1 MAVRK
6 VTKQDRKFQGV
17 WIPAKYWLDEELK
30 IVEVVFLTEI
40 NSLDNDQGCFASNKY
55 FSEFFGL
62 TAGRCSQIINGLVD
76 KGYLSVKYDREGK
89 QIKKRTLRVVNKLNT
104 PIKNIKGGYLE
115 NAEGNNTSINNTK
128 RISSSSKG
136 APDIFT
142 EYQMTGATLSNN
154 NMLVLMDYEQRLG
167 DELVLHAIGYMDE
180 HATKP
185 NFNYLRQMLDG
196 YENGN
201 VNTVEKAEKIEKA
214 WIEKNKTKSNGYQRS
229 AKPKRHSIKATWDRE
244 HERKEKLKKEYLAKY
259 GEVPVNLD
267 TLMDRPNIK
276 PMFKADEE
284 KELAEMG
291 ISEDDMPW

>member
-1 MAVRK
+1 MTVRK

-17 WIPAKYWLDEELK
+17 WIPAKYWLDEDLK

-62 TAGRCSQIINGLVD
+62 TAGRCSQVINGLVD
-76 KGYLSVKYDREGK
+76 KGYLSVEYDREGK

-115 NAEGNNTSINNTK
+115 NAEGNNTSINNTE
-128 RISSSSKG
+128 REGSSSKE
-136 APDIFT
+136 PSNIFV
-142 EYQMTGATLSNN
+142 EYQLTGATLSNN
-154 NMLVLMDYEQRLG
+154 QMLILMDYEQRLG
-167 DELVLHAIGYMDE
+167 DELILHAISYMDDY
-180 HATKP
+180 ATKP
-185 NFNYLRQMLDG
+185 NFNYLRKILNA
-196 YENGN
+196 YETKN
-201 VNTVEKAEKIEKA
+201 VTTVEKAEEIEKA
-214 WIEKNKTKSNGYQRS
+214 WVEKNEAKSKNYQRP
-229 AKPKRHSIKATWDRE
+229 AKPKHHSIKDTWDKE
-244 HERKEKLKKEYLAKY
+244 HERKEKLKQEYLAKY

-284 KELAEMG
+284 KEMAELG

>member
-115 NAEGNNTSINNTK
+115 NAEGNNTSINNTRYK
-128 RISSSSKG
+128 QERETHIENAFEAFSKT
-136 APDIFT
+136 D
-142 EYQMTGATLSNN
+142 ATLNGFTRPQLIEAIDRFGDDVVTYAINQMAEQATYPSFSFLSKKLNNYEDSGVKSVADAEAFEKKRAEVANKKPRRSN
-154 NMLVLMDYEQRLG
+154 
-167 DELVLHAIGYMDE
+167 
-180 HATKP
+180 
-185 NFNYLRQMLDG
+185 
-196 YENGN
+196 
-201 VNTVEKAEKIEKA
+201 
-214 WIEKNKTKSNGYQRS
+214 
-229 AKPKRHSIKATWDRE
+229 AKRKHHSIKETWDKE

-284 KELAEMG
+284 KEMAELG